1 MRCVWEVGVLKLA
14 DIHVMNNLGNSL
26 MPLAQKQ
33 NAEIPTENDLLVR
46 AKSLIPV
53 LKERA
58 KACEELRSVPQ
69 ATIDDF
75 REAGFFK
82 IVQPIEYGGYGMSPL
97 TLYRVLHEVGRG
109 CMSSCWVLM
118 VLALHSYEVYMMG
131 KASCD
136 EVWAD
141 DPDALVAS
149 SYAPLGKMEKVEG
162 GYKLNGC
169 WRFCSGIDHAQFVVV
184 GGMVSIPGQERPDY
198 RVCMVPAS
206 DFVINNDSWRAFG
219 LAGTGSKDIQISDVF
234 VSEDHSH
241 SLIDAHLMLGQDKLP
256 KQYRYPFW
264 VAFGFCV
271 ASAVIGGT
279 RGGLDELIEQM
290 GARVGSFDMGAGRAP
305 ATQDPFVRARL
316 GKATV
321 LVRGAIARLEKV
333 VFEMTDYIEQGEAI
347 PVSDRL
353 HYMAEAAQ
361 CGKDCEDAV
370 LLLYKATGARGILLD
385 NHMQSV
391 FRNVM
396 AGTNHISMHVE
407 GMAIN
412 LGSSLLGAED
422 VSPIC

>member
-1 MRCVWEVGVLKLA
+1 MT
-14 DIHVMNNLGNSL
+14 LGDSF
-26 MPLAQKQ
+26 MPLAQT
-33 NAEIPTENDLLVR
+33 NTVDTPTEGELIAR
-46 AKSLIPV
+46 AQSLIPV
-53 LKERA
+53 LKERS
-58 KACEELRSVPQ
+58 KACEDLRSVPQ
-69 ATIDDF
+69 ETIDDF
-75 REAGFFK
+75 RAAGFFK
-82 IVQPIEYGGYGMSPL
+82 IVQPIEHGGYGMSPL

-136 EVWAD
+136 AVWGD
-141 DPDALVAS
+141 DQDALVAS
-149 SYAPLGKMEKVEG
+149 SYAPLGQMEKVDG

-169 WRFCSGIDHAQFVVV
+169 WRFCSGIDHAQHVVV
-184 GGMVSIPGQERPDY
+184 GGMVQVPGQERPDY

-206 DFVINNDSWRAFG
+206 DYEIDANSWQTFG
-219 LAGTGSKDIQISDVF
+219 LAGTGSKDIQITDVF
-234 VSEDHSH
+234 VPDDHTH
-241 SLIDAHLMLGQDKLP
+241 SLIEAHLMLGQDQLP
-256 KQYRYPFW
+256 KNYRYPFW

-279 RGGLDELIEQM
+279 RGGLDELVEQM

-333 VFEMTDYIEQGEAI
+333 VFEMTDFIERGEAI
-347 PVSDRL
+347 PVPDRL

-361 CGKDCEDAV
+361 CGKDCEDAA
-370 LLLYKATGARGILLD
+370 LLLYKATGARGIMLD
-385 NHMQSV
+385 NHMQAV
-391 FRNVM
+391 LRNVL

-412 LGSSLLGAED
+412 LGSMLLGAED

>member
-1 MRCVWEVGVLKLA
+1 
-14 DIHVMNNLGNSL
+14 
-26 MPLAQKQ
+26 MPLEQT
-33 NAEIPTENDLLVR
+33 NNIETPTEEELIAR
-46 AKSLIPV
+46 AQALIPV
-53 LKERA
+53 LKERSQQ
-58 KACEELRSVPQ
+58 CEDLRSVPTE
-69 ATIDDF
+69 TIDAF

-97 TLYRVLHEVGRG
+97 TLYRVLHEIGRG

-131 KASCD
+131 EASCD
-136 EVWAD
+136 EVWKD

-149 SYAPLGKMEKVEG
+149 SYAPLGKMEKVDG

-169 WRFCSGIDHAQFVVV
+169 WRFCSGIDHAKWVVV
-184 GGMVSIPGQERPDY
+184 GGMVTVPGHDRPDY
-198 RVCMVPAS
+198 RVCMVS
-206 DFVINNDSWRAFG
+206 VDDYTVDQDSWQAFG
-219 LAGTGSKDIQISDVF
+219 LAGTGSKDIQINDVF
-234 VSEDHSH
+234 VPDNHTH

-256 KQYRYPFW
+256 PHYRYPFW

-271 ASAVIGGT
+271 ASAIIGGV
-279 RGGLDELIEQM
+279 RGGLDELTEQM
-290 GARVGSFDMGAGRAP
+290 GTRVGSFDMGAGRAP
-305 ATQDPFVRARL
+305 GSADPFVRARL

-333 VFEMTDYIEQGEAI
+333 VFEMTDYINKGEPI

-353 HYMAEAAQ
+353 HYMAEASQ
-361 CGKDCEDAV
+361 CGKDCEDAA

-385 NHMQSV
+385 NHMQRV